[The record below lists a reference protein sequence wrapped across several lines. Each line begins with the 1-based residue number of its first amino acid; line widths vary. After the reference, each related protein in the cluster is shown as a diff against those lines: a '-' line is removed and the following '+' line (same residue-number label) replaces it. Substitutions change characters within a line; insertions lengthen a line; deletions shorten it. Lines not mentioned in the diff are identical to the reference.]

1 MLFFRFSSLRTGKF
15 VVEYKIDIYQEVFG
29 VYCLRC
35 GKDAPEKQVF
45 CDSCLLIMDAYPVKP
60 GTPIQLPA
68 RKKPA
73 ELKKQASRKKV
84 LPQSEQ
90 LARARTLNRWL
101 IVLIVLLS
109 LALCAAGVMLLK

>member
-1 MLFFRFSSLRTGKF
+1 M
-15 VVEYKIDIYQEVFG
+15 
-29 VYCLRC
+29 YCLRC
-35 GKDAPEKQVF
+35 GKEATEKQVF

-60 GTPIQLPA
+60 GTPVQLPA

-90 LARARTLNRWL
+90 LSRAKTLNRWL

-109 LALCAAGVMLLK
+109 VALCATGAMLLK

>member
-1 MLFFRFSSLRTGKF
+1 M
-15 VVEYKIDIYQEVFG
+15 
-29 VYCLRC
+29 YCLRC

-45 CDSCLLIMDAYPVKP
+45 CDSCLLIMDAYPIKP

-73 ELKKQASRKKV
+73 ELKKQSSRKKI

-90 LARARTLNRWL
+90 LSRAKTLNRWL
-101 IVLIVLLS
+101 ISLVVLLTA
-109 LALCAAGVMLLK
+109 ALCAAVVLLT